1 MDRRSPTVNGVF
13 HCPLMRQAVNSLWT
27 VLLVLRIAD
36 TTFKASALVVG
47 AQISSVICG
56 ETLNR
61 GETLVHQSVWE
72 KGRQRIRPMPQGADC
87 VGRKPGNSSAN
98 TGLIRVRGDARGCP
112 QGLALLRLRGPHRCL
127 SIKDL

>member
-1 MDRRSPTVNGVF
+1 MDPRSPTVSGVF
-13 HCPLMRQAVNSLWT
+13 HCPLVRQAANSLWT

-61 GETLVHQSVWE
+61 EETLVHQSVWE
-72 KGRQRIRPMPQGADC
+72 RGRQRPMPQGGDG

-98 TGLIRVRGDARGCP
+98 TGLIRVREDARGCP
-112 QGLALLRLRGPHRCL
+112 QGPHRCL
-127 SIKDL
+127 SITDL